1 MTIIVGLVCR
11 NSIVLAN
18 DSQQSRGDS
27 KEMTKFKIRAVEFKG
42 GVDKILVA
50 QAGTAETS
58 TAIINN
64 MAKLASSQPMG
75 DEDHVRALVR
85 QAIIQE
91 RQRLRRHH
99 LDCSMEELS
108 KIIFAQGLNCTL
120 MTAFYVS
127 DHAFLDTYDFDS
139 GLEREREG
147 WFRCIGIGETLANY
161 ILREVSEPDMDDRLG
176 RAIAVH
182 VTDKVIQNVRDCF
195 EPIRVA
201 TIAPKAE
208 FNYDGRR
215 PPDDLVI
222 LPEGFIDPVVVY
234 PQTAVNEIKQ
244 AVRLIDADTKK
255 QTMPGFRSRMLSY
268 AETLPRN
275 VAS

>member
-1 MTIIVGLVCR
+1 VTIIVGLVCR

-64 MAKLASSQPMG
+64 MVKLASCQSMG
-75 DEDHVRALVR
+75 DEAHVRALVR
-85 QAIIQE
+85 QAIRQE
-91 RQRLRRHH
+91 MQRLREHN
-99 LDCSMEELS
+99 LNCSLEELS
-108 KIIFAQGLNCTL
+108 RLIFSHGLNCTL
-120 MTAFYVS
+120 MTAFYAGGR
-127 DHAFLDTYDFDS
+127 AFLDTYDFQT
-139 GLEREREG
+139 GLERERER

-161 ILREVSEPDMDDRLG
+161 ILSELSEPDMDDRLG
-176 RAIAVH
+176 RTLAVH
-182 VTDKVIQNVRDCF
+182 IIDKVIQNVRDCF

-208 FNYDGRR
+208 SCYEGEKLPDG
-215 PPDDLVI
+215 LVI
-222 LPEGFIDPVVVY
+222 LPGGFIDPVVFY
-234 PQTAVNEIKQ
+234 SREAIDEIKQ
-244 AVRLIDADTKK
+244 AVRAIDAETKK
-255 QTMPGFRSRMLSY
+255 RTAPGFRSRMLCY
-268 AETLPRN
+268 AKTLPHN
-275 VAS
+275 VAI

>member
-27 KEMTKFKIRAVEFKG
+27 KETTRFKIRAIEFKG
-42 GVDKILVA
+42 RVDKILVA

-64 MAKLASSQPMG
+64 MAKLASSQSMG
-75 DEDHVRALVR
+75 DENQVRALVR
-85 QAIIQE
+85 QAIRQE
-91 RQRLRRHH
+91 RQRLRQHN

-108 KIIFAQGLNCTL
+108 RIIFAHGLNCTL
-120 MTAFYVS
+120 MTAFYAS
-127 DHAFLDTYDFDS
+127 GRAFLDTYDFDT
-139 GLEREREG
+139 GLERERER

-161 ILREVSEPDMDDRLG
+161 ILAELSEPDMDDRLG
-176 RAIAVH
+176 RVTAVH
-182 VTDKVIQNVRDCF
+182 VIDKVIQNVRDCF
-195 EPIRVA
+195 EPIRIA

-208 FNYDGRR
+208 FPYGGSSL
-215 PPDDLVI
+215 PDDLVI
-222 LPEGFIDPVVVY
+222 LPGGFIDPVVFY
-234 PQTAVNEIKQ
+234 SREAIEEIKR
-244 AVRLIDADTKK
+244 AVRLIDAETKK
-255 QTMPGFRSRMLSY
+255 QTVPGLRSRMLSY

-275 VAS
+275 VAI